1 MNRARQDNSTPT
13 NRNLSPF
20 FVLGLFAAVAFLSEL
35 LIMILLKYLPL
46 PAPYPMILDAALLVV
61 LIFPALFFLVY
72 KPLATE
78 AAKQRKIKG
87 ELEVSHQILLTV
99 LDSLDAVVYVADIQT
114 YELLFLNKYARKIFG
129 DNVGKICWQ
138 VLQTNQHGP
147 CAFCTNDQLISED
160 GEIKGM
166 YAWEFQNTK
175 NKRWYDIRD
184 RAIRW
189 IDGRLAR
196 LEIAT
201 DFTER
206 KLAEVEKEK
215 LINELQR
222 ALDQIKALQ
231 GIVPICSYCKKIRN
245 DEGYWK
251 QVEDYVSQYTGAQ
264 FSHSICP
271 DCMTDN
277 FPEYKDE

>member
-1 MNRARQDNSTPT
+1 
-13 NRNLSPF
+13 
-20 FVLGLFAAVAFLSEL
+20 
-35 LIMILLKYLPL
+35 MILLKYLPL
-46 PAPYPMILDAALLVV
+46 PAPYPMILDAVLLVV
-61 LIFPALFFLVY
+61 LIFPALFFFVY

-78 AAKQRKIKG
+78 AVKQRKIKD
-87 ELEVSHQILLTV
+87 ELEVSQQILQTV
-99 LDSLDAVVYVADIQT
+99 LDSLDAVVYVTDIQT

-138 VLQTNQHGP
+138 VLQTDQHGP

-189 IDGRLAR
+189 SDGRLAR

-215 LINELQR
+215 LINKLQM

-231 GIVPICSYCKKIRN
+231 GILPICSYCKKIRS

-251 QVEDYVSQYTGAQ
+251 QVEDYLGQCTGAQ
-264 FSHSICP
+264 FSHGICP
-271 DCMTDN
+271 DCMKKN
-277 FPEYKDE
+277 FPEYDNK